1 MRTLTDDEIYIIRDA
16 LQYYYNVYLKD
27 NNHVYLKDNNL
38 PELSG
43 WEQNVRKLLE
53 EFDREVKR

>member
-16 LQYYYNVYLKD
+16 LQYYYN
-27 NNHVYLKDNNL
+27 VYLKDNNL